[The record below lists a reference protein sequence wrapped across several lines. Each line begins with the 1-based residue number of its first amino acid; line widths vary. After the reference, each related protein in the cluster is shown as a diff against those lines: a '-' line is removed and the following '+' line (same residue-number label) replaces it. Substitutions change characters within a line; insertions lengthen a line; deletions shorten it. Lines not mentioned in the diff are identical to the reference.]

1 MAWIK
6 VDQSITSHRKIWEMA
21 DELNI
26 EVCSAIGLMISLW
39 SWSLDNAPQGS
50 LKNLSYKTIARGA
63 GYSGDASLFV
73 ECLINVGFIDK
84 KKDETLYLHDWDE
97 YAGGLLEI
105 RKKNA
110 DRQKK
115 FREKLKEN
123 NDNVTRDITRDITAT
138 SCERNVREKR
148 RVEKSR
154 EEKSRKKKD
163 ISLSPKTGERDES
176 TESTNQPSTPSE
188 KIRELWNETAL
199 SLGKVRE
206 IVGKRKIMLGAR
218 WKEHPDLEWWAT
230 YFDRIEASAF
240 LTGKNDRGWKARFDW
255 VIDPT
260 NMNKI
265 LEGCYDDR
273 RKEETHELT
282 EDDYLKG
289 FARTAEWCE

>member
-1 MAWIK
+1 M
-6 VDQSITSHRKIWEMA
+6 
-21 DELNI
+21 
-26 EVCSAIGLMISLW
+26 
-39 SWSLDNAPQGS
+39 
-50 LKNLSYKTIARGA
+50 
-63 GYSGDASLFV
+63 YSGDPDEFV
-73 ECLINVGFIDK
+73 KTLENIGFFDRNSAG
-84 KKDETLYLHDWDE
+84 ELVLHDWDD
-97 YAGGLLEI
+97 YGGELFRR
-105 RKKNA
+105 RKKEA
-110 DRQKK
+110 ERKAEERRKMSAGRPQ
-115 FREKLKEN
+115 
-123 NDNVTRDITRDITAT
+123 DIQGMSEHRPLD
-138 SCERNVREKR
+138 VRAKN
-148 RVEKSR
+148 KSKN
-154 EEKSRKKKD
+154 KSKSKNKKD
-163 ISLSPKTGERDES
+163 ISLSPSTGERDES

-188 KIRELWNETAL
+188 KIRELWNDTAL

-218 WKEHPDLEWWAT
+218 WKEHPDLDWWAT

-273 RKEETHELT
+273 RKEESHELT

>member
-1 MAWIK
+1 MAWLK
-6 VDQSITSHRKIWEMA
+6 VEQTLRDHYKICNAA
-21 DELNI
+21 DELGI
-26 EVCSAIGLMISLW
+26 EPAHMTGAMVLLW
-39 SWSLDNAPQGS
+39 LWGIDNAPTGS
-50 LKNLSYKTIARGA
+50 LKGFSDAAIARGA
-63 GYSGDASLFV
+63 MYYGDAHQFVKSLVNTGLLDQKEDGELLFHDWS
-73 ECLINVGFIDK
+73 EYTGKLIEQRQKELERKEKAKNNSTEIPRKFHGNSAEFHGNSTESNGNSADK
-84 KKDETLYLHDWDE
+84 SKSKSKSKSKNKKDT
-97 YAGGLLEI
+97 
-105 RKKNA
+105 
-110 DRQKK
+110 
-115 FREKLKEN
+115 
-123 NDNVTRDITRDITAT
+123 
-138 SCERNVREKR
+138 
-148 RVEKSR
+148 
-154 EEKSRKKKD
+154 
-163 ISLSPKTGERDES
+163 SLSPKTGERDES

-188 KIRELWNETAL
+188 KIRELWNDTAL

-218 WKEHPDLEWWAT
+218 WKEHPDLDWWAT